1 LTFFHLS
8 LVFRSFF
15 ARFHSFFARFSLI
28 FPSFFAH
35 FRSFFFHFRSFF
47 FQFPLISLSNPPDLS
62 YVACFGLPVGD
73 RDPLADM
80 STDESGLVDY
90 ETFKSMMLAG
100 RPPQHRINPTFDVG
114 GNT

>member
-28 FPSFFAH
+28 FPSFF
-35 FRSFFFHFRSFF
+35 FHF
-47 FQFPLISLSNPPDLS
+47 PMISLSNPPDLS